1 MRTNR
6 ILAVATG
13 AVLMTLVAATA
24 AQGAYV
30 ASVTIIGS
38 NVKTLS
44 VLECRALVATS
55 QALDT
60 TSTTEVEG
68 YPCSSVTARA
78 FYTTTDGHALW
89 TNTVSGASQAK
100 VKVTGT
106 KELQKSY
113 STATR

>member
-6 ILAVATG
+6 ILTVATG
-13 AVLMTLVAATA
+13 VVLMTLVAATA

-44 VLECRALVATS
+44 VLECKALVATS

-60 TSTTEVEG
+60 SSTTEVEG

-78 FYTTTDGHALW
+78 FYTTNDGHAMW
-89 TNTVSGASQAK
+89 TNAVSGGSKAHVA
-100 VKVTGT
+100 VTGT